1 MLERSGAGDA
11 RRDVST
17 GRRVARREAFCEV
30 GRIDSDTLLL
40 AMAGKPD
47 GPGRTGGA
55 PALGGPG
62 LDVVRRRV
70 RSCRQ
75 SPCL

>member
-17 GRRVARREAFCEV
+17 GRRVAGREAFCEV

-47 GPGRTGGA
+47 GPGRTGGRPLWA
-55 PALGGPG
+55 AQG
-62 LDVVRRRV
+62 LM
-70 RSCRQ
+70 
-75 SPCL
+75 